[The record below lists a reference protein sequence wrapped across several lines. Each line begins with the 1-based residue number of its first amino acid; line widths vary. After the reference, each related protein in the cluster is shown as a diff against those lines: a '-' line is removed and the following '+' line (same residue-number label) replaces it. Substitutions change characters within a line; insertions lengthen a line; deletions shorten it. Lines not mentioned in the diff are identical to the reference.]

1 MRSSIESRVKHEG
14 TKARR
19 RARQFEDGAGCPAI
33 WMKILNCCRRSWS
46 GWRRKL
52 LMLHLRSTRS
62 RGQGSWNR
70 SMRNAFAYELTKR
83 GFRVQR
89 QVLVP
94 IIYDGVQ
101 LEEPLRLDL
110 LVEEAVIIE

>member
-1 MRSSIESRVKHEG
+1 
-14 TKARR
+14 
-19 RARQFEDGAGCPAI
+19 
-33 WMKILNCCRRSWS
+33 
-46 GWRRKL
+46 
-52 LMLHLRSTRS
+52 
-62 RGQGSWNR
+62 
-70 SMRNAFAYELTKR
+70 MRNAFAYELTKR

-110 LVEEAVIIE
+110 LVEEAVIIEVKAVEKMHPVFDAKMLTYLKLSGKRLGFIINFNVVVIRQGIKRVIR